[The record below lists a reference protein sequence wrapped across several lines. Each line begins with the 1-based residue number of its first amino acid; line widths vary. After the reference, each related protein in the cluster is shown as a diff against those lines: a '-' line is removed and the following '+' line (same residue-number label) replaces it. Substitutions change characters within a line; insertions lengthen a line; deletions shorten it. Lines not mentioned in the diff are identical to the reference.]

1 MMQEVLETG
10 DEKTGGNSHR
20 NKHEEEEG
28 QTPQTTQP
36 GLEDTVLSECFDF

>member
-1 MMQEVLETG
+1 MMQEVSETG

-20 NKHEEEEG
+20 NIHEEEG

-36 GLEDTVLSECFDF
+36 GLEDTVVSECFDF